1 MDNFRLNQLKW
12 DVSNLNEILQVN
24 RFRMITS
31 NFRKSSI
38 PYAKISYLNSVS
50 NLGKDNSK
58 KVRKEI
64 D

>member
-1 MDNFRLNQLKW
+1 
-12 DVSNLNEILQVN
+12 
-24 RFRMITS
+24 MIAS
-31 NFRKSSI
+31 NFVKSSI
-38 PYAKISYLNSVS
+38 PYAKISYLNSAS

>member
-24 RFRMITS
+24 RFRMIIS
-31 NFRKSSI
+31 NSRKSSI

>member
-31 NFRKSSI
+31 NSRKSSI